1 MIALRLHI
9 VPLGLACCAL
19 EYQAAVVSSQF
30 EQAWAQMSGGSS
42 ATSAAGADEG
52 SSDGNSVESVDVLV
66 LAGTMTHALT
76 ATIKAAYAE
85 LGTRR
90 AVVSFG
96 ACSISGGPYWDSYS
110 VANVPPVPVDLT
122 IPGCPPTPQALIEG
136 LRHLQDLLSARPDS
150 AQTASAAGVA

>member
-30 EQAWAQMSGGSS
+30 EHAWAQISGGNS
-42 ATSAAGADEG
+42 ATSVAGTEG

-76 ATIKAAYAE
+76 ATIKAAYAA
-85 LGTRR
+85 LGNRR

-110 VANVPPVPVDLT
+110 VVNVSPVPVDLT
-122 IPGCPPTPQALIEG
+122 IPGCPPTPQALIDG
-136 LRHLQDLLSARPDS
+136 LQHLQDLLSARPDS